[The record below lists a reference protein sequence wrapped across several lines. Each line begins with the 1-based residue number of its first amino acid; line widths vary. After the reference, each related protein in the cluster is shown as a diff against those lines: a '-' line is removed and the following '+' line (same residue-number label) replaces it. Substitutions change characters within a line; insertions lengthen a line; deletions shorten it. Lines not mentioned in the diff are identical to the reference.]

1 MANTSGKIYLRMQA
15 QPIEIVTPTEKS
27 LHHNP
32 TYEIMSSEIG
42 TRVLGKNISITIEDI
57 DYQDEGNENDGYL
70 DGQPFYVQAESD
82 SCTAPFDA
90 GGLEGPIQNVKF
102 LYIENTGYE
111 YLSSSGLGD
120 ANTDDYLCIRAS
132 ASDGLVLAMLG
143 AGECFALP
151 IRDDGAWTSSETAS
165 NDFYLQAVDPDDA
178 DAEGTNV
185 SGLSVRFICV

>member
-1 MANTSGKIYLRMQA
+1 MANTSGRVRYKLFLQFLETI
-15 QPIEIVTPTEKS
+15 TPTEHS
-27 LHHNP
+27 LHHSP
-32 TYEIMSSEIG
+32 IYETTSSEVGQINN
-42 TRVLGKNISITIEDI
+42 TNYFKSIEDI